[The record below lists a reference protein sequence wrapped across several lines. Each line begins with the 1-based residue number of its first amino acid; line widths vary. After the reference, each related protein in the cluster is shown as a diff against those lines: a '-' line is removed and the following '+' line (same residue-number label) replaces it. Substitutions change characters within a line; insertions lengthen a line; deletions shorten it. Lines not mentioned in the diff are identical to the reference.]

1 MPLHQNEAVTGQKP
15 PHDIEAEL
23 QRACCLRL
31 YDGRFGASPT
41 ALQMAASSMALRAL
55 EGRGLALAVALDG
68 AGGELAVHQAG
79 MASGRDVSGIGHH
92 ESQRDCG
99 LWLVSGAVYGRS
111 GCGCGLVRV
120 LEIL

>member
-1 MPLHQNEAVTGQKP
+1 MPFGSTDTPAFGKAKVP
-15 PHDIEAEL
+15 V
-23 QRACCLRL
+23 
-31 YDGRFGASPT
+31 FGAGPT
-41 ALQMAASSMALRAL
+41 ALQMAAPSMALR
-55 EGRGLALAVALDG
+55 ALAVALDG

-79 MASGRDVSGIGHH
+79 MAFGRDVSGIGHH